1 MKDDRRLVYSSDGG
15 WRIPEPPQKA
25 GVTRQASPIPD
36 DGVIRV
42 SRERRRASTV
52 TLITGLRP
60 GEVQNVARTLKT
72 SCGTGGT
79 TKNGIVELQGDQR
92 DKAIAFFEK
101 ENRRVK
107 RAGG

>member
-1 MKDDRRLVYSSDGG
+1 LVYSSDEG
-15 WRIPEPPQKA
+15 WEIPEPPLKVRMHPQKP
-25 GVTRQASPIPD
+25 QSPH

-101 ENRRVK
+101 QNRRVK